1 MGRIVGIK
9 KGDRVGP
16 GDGNKEGP
24 AVTGP
29 AVGSDVAGAALG
41 AGDGALVG

>member
-1 MGRIVGIK
+1 MGRVVGIK
-9 KGDRVGP
+9 NGDRVGP
-16 GDGNKEGP
+16 GDGNKDGP

-41 AGDGALVG
+41 AGVGELVG